1 MKDIKQRLHEIV
13 SSKTAG
19 DPKERIAQVVESRN
33 ARIKTASETGDV
45 KSRLREIVASKTAND
60 PRDRIAQ
67 SVESRNARIKTGM
80 AVKQAG
86 LGGDITGDVIASML
100 PFGMGAPISA
110 GGTVHGFVT
119 DDTGVPNDA
128 AGVVPGI
135 GNSRII
141 RRLRK
146 VRKDVAPEAKSQ
158 RSRIMSDVIAPMTFP
173 LAAGATGALAGAL
186 AGAHRYHH
194 TTGDAADGALVGG
207 LTGLAAGTAANLAAA
222 LAAAITNRRT
232 RDEQRAAELEPGLL
246 SHVVPG
252 KGVYNYWK
260 RLGYSKN
267 YDEDAVKARKVVDP
281 DIEKARKLL
290 EEMRNKG

>member
-1 MKDIKQRLHEIV
+1 MNKVNRLY
-13 SSKTAG
+13 
-19 DPKERIAQVVESRN
+19 
-33 ARIKTASETGDV
+33 
-45 KSRLREIVASKTAND
+45 
-60 PRDRIAQ
+60 
-67 SVESRNARIKTGM
+67 M

-86 LGGDITGDVIASML
+86 LTGD
-100 PFGMGAPISA
+100 
-110 GGTVHGFVT
+110 TE
-119 DDTGVPNDA
+119 VPNAA
-128 AGVVPGI
+128 AGVIPGI
-135 GNSRII
+135 GESRII

-158 RSRIMSDVIAPMTFP
+158 RSRILSDVFAPMTFP
-173 LAAGATGALAGAL
+173 LAAGAGGALAGAGVV
-186 AGAHRYHH
+186 AGA
-194 TTGDAADGALVGG
+194 GAWAGDGAHYKTNRDVAKGAFIGG
-207 LTGLAAGTAANLAAA
+207 LTGLAAGALTGV
-222 LAAAITNRRT
+222 LAAAITKRRT

-267 YDEDAVKARKVVDP
+267 YDEDGAKAREVVAP